1 MRSPPT
7 IGKGDRILYTAMPSD
22 CFDYLYLHGFA
33 SGPKSAKAQ
42 YLRDRFSECAITLN
56 IPDLNQG
63 DFLNLTLTR
72 QIRQVE
78 AEFFAPPRRA
88 IAIGSSFGG
97 LTATWL
103 AQRQASIEKLV
114 LLAPAF
120 DFLSHLLPHLGR
132 TQLQQWQN
140 DGTLSVYH
148 YGYGQETPL
157 KYNFIKD
164 LTHYDD
170 GKLGRFIP
178 TLILPEPK
186 MKSSPSRVAGIS
198 PAIAPGWNWWNSK
211 TTTVWATF
219 CRTSGNRSKGFW
231 NCSDRQNSSETI
243 SQKSSQSI

>member
-1 MRSPPT
+1 
-7 IGKGDRILYTAMPSD
+7 MPSD
-22 CFDYLYLHGFA
+22 CFTYLYLHGFA

-42 YLRDRFSECAITLN
+42 YLRDRFSECAIALN

-178 TLILPEPK
+178 TLILHGTQDEVIPIQ
-186 MKSSPSRVAGIS
+186 SSRDFARDR
-198 PAIAPGWNWWNSK
+198 PGVELVELEDDHSL
-211 TTTVWATF
+211 
-219 CRTSGNRSKGFW
+219 GNVLPDIWEQVKRFL
-231 NCSDRQNSSETI
+231 EL
-243 SQKSSQSI
+243 